1 MQWETDNGRR
11 MEKIGKKM
19 CIYIFIDVG
28 IDTDTCIASD
38 VPKITLRYND
48 LLEGSTEFR

>member
-1 MQWETDNGRR
+1 MGDRQWKENGENR
-11 MEKIGKKM
+11 KKM